1 MISPTPLKM
10 WMSVFV
16 MATALFLA
24 AYTVQRY
31 FQQHRQHLL
40 VAFAAHMVAILL
52 FQAITFSETVVES
65 PELML
70 RLINLSTAVF
80 IWLALY
86 TLLWFVLVYSD
97 NEAWVNQWTV
107 GAAGVQ
113 ILLLATVVTVWPE
126 FLYEVDGV
134 SSEGTVTVFGLTTV
148 EYTALERQ
156 LTWRFQAI
164 AAVGIAAHLTAG
176 AILGRYLYNKRAVV
190 STGHLLT
197 LLVAFLTPSVVVGLT
212 TIQLIP
218 VGAGFTD
225 LGLAITAIAF
235 GTAVFRYR
243 LLNLGSIGRDLTITS
258 MTDPVVIVDTD
269 SRVVDSNPAAR
280 LLAGHDTAAGMRL
293 GQFFDQF
300 PSVIEAIHAAG
311 TGHEVAIE
319 SGTTEQQFQLQL
331 TPITDRYDEVVGQLI
346 VLRDITQL
354 KSRERTLEHQN
365 DRLEKFASVV
375 SHDLRNPL
383 SIAQGYAELA
393 ETTGE
398 PSHFVT
404 LHDAHERMETMIEE
418 LLILAQTG
426 NSVDET
432 EPVWLSDHVN
442 KTWKTTD
449 TQTSTLDNTI
459 PETYQLPANPDLL
472 QHIFEN
478 LFRNAAEHGSASS
491 QSSSTPENAADH
503 GSNQQTESAG
513 TDPLVVTVGLLTREG
528 STEGF
533 YVEDNGDG
541 IPSTIREQIFDHGY
555 SGGDGTGFGLSIVH
569 DFVVAHGWQ
578 IAVAESDAGGAR
590 FEIKLRDNT
599 STGVQHTRN

>member
-1 MISPTPLKM
+1 M
-10 WMSVFV
+10 
-16 MATALFLA
+16 
-24 AYTVQRY
+24 
-31 FQQHRQHLL
+31 
-40 VAFAAHMVAILL
+40 
-52 FQAITFSETVVES
+52 
-65 PELML
+65 
-70 RLINLSTAVF
+70 
-80 IWLALY
+80 
-86 TLLWFVLVYSD
+86 
-97 NEAWVNQWTV
+97 
-107 GAAGVQ
+107 
-113 ILLLATVVTVWPE
+113 
-126 FLYEVDGV
+126 
-134 SSEGTVTVFGLTTV
+134 LTTV

-293 GQFFDQF
+293 NQFFDQF
-300 PSVIEAIHAAG
+300 PSVVKAIHA
-311 TGHEVAIE
+311 TEIGHEVMLK
-319 SGTTEQQFQLQL
+319 SDTTEQRFQLQL
-331 TPITDRYDEVVGQLI
+331 TPITDSYDEVVGQLI
-346 VLRDITQL
+346 VLRDITKL

-365 DRLEKFASVV
+365 ERLEKFASVV

-393 ETTGE
+393 ETTGD
-398 PSHFVT
+398 PSHFGT
-404 LHDAHERMETMIEE
+404 LHDAHDRMQTMIEE

-449 TQTSTLDNTI
+449 TQTATLDNTI
-459 PETYQLPANPDLL
+459 PETYQLPSNPDLL

-478 LFRNAAEHGSASS
+478 LFRNAA
-491 QSSSTPENAADH
+491 DH
-503 GSNQQTESAG
+503 GSNQQTESAD

-541 IPSTIREQIFDHGY
+541 IPSTIREQIFEHGY
-555 SGGDGTGFGLSIVH
+555 SGKDGTGFGLSIVH

-590 FEIKLRDNT
+590 FEINLRDNT
-599 STGVQHTRN
+599 FTGVQHTRN